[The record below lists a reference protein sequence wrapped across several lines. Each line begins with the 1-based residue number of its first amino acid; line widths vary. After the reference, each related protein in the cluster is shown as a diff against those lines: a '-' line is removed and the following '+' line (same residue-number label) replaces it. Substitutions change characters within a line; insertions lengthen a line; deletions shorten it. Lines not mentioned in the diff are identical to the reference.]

1 MCVLYFGCNLLMI
14 FIPNNVTG
22 DSVTDCDIVIR
33 PSIEIEFILLIHGIK
48 ILSGLIDVIMM

>member
-14 FIPNNVTG
+14 FIPNSVTG

-33 PSIEIEFILLIHGIK
+33 PSIEIDFILLIHGIK
-48 ILSGLIDVIMM
+48 IISGLIDVIMV